1 MAFFAISSS
10 SRVAIFFVP
19 RAPRARMRDPNR
31 ASAKAPRSDATTTTT
46 HTANASSSESTAGKC
61 AQKSNPPDPLDDDAL
76 DDDPEPIPAAE
87 THEARAWDQTVPD
100 EHLDSGRGILPARSA
115 ARNLPGGFSS
125 SGRSRL
131 QTRSSS
137 ASAL

>member
-61 AQKSNPPDPLDDDAL
+61 AQKSNPPDPLDDDPA
-76 DDDPEPIPAAE
+76 PIPAAE
-87 THEARAWDQTVPD
+87 MHEARAWDQTVPD